1 MKLTPVA
8 LGIAVFALSACGGG
22 DSSDSGAG
30 TTTTTTTPPV
40 TSTPAKQ
47 TVTGVAAT
55 GAAMQGATVT
65 LTDAAGKSVSCPAD
79 ATTGSFQCDVT
90 GLAAPFVLAA
100 TGNVADSQATLISL
114 SATAGTQTINI
125 TPLTNAIAAT
135 IVGDNPTKLLADTG
149 LLQSKITAS
158 AISTTVKAYSDALA
172 DLLSATGNAGVDLI
186 SGPLTAG
193 APGLD
198 RLLDQLKVNVLPDG
212 AVQLSSVPGASSD
225 TPALLQ
231 LAPGVAPTAS
241 DAASLPSVATIG
253 GVPVPVSALPAASNL
268 AALQAAF
275 NQCFGGSSTATA
287 RLNGEVAACGKIFVD
302 DVDSGVRQAGVPSAY
317 LNNGASAERE
327 FAQGGSAPGIFA
339 DDMMNG
345 AAFSLPEVIR
355 VQATDKLWIKLSWTR
370 TDGLRDGTQ
379 AIVQVALQDSARTN
393 DDNGWRM
400 VGNQRKVLTR
410 VGALAQKWDWLNPAK
425 ATAGT
430 NAFVSSLSLQVA
442 NVDNQG
448 VPVDFAIVK
457 GPGLRNGIFL
467 QPVAQGGVCDTLNIR
482 AQLGASQTP
491 TQAASLGR
499 LTSCRS
505 SYRLAGVAQDV
516 SAQAQL
522 AWPVG
527 NAAWASPQLSS
538 AEIAAIT
545 PFSVYTFDIYQGGNT
560 TTPAYT
566 YQVRLRT
573 PPPAPE
579 SLRQY
584 AWQQVSQSVRDLITP
599 TSATAF
605 TGGPTF
611 PVSWTSASGV
621 PFVKRSN
628 VQVRSTVGA
637 TPTVFVSG
645 SAQARPVAPGT
656 TVTLDVRGD
665 QGTAFPSVA
674 AATGTNDSSFVNV
687 TWSDAFDL
695 SFNHS
700 VEYNH

>member
-1 MKLTPVA
+1 MKLTPIA
-8 LGIAVFALSACGGG
+8 LGIAVLALSACGGG
-22 DSSDSGAG
+22 DSSGGDTTG
-30 TTTTTTTPPV
+30 TTSPPPVTTTP
-40 TSTPAKQ
+40 TKQ
-47 TVTGVAAT
+47 TVSGVAAT

-65 LTDAAGKSVSCPAD
+65 LSDASGKSVDCPAD

-90 GLAAPFVLAA
+90 GLAAPFVLVA

-135 IVGDNPTKLLADTG
+135 IVGDNPTRLLTDSG
-149 LLQSKITAS
+149 LLQSKVTPT

-198 RLLDQLKVNVLPDG
+198 RLLDQVKVNVLPNG
-212 AVQLSSVPGASSD
+212 GVQLSSVAGASSD

-231 LAPGVAPTAS
+231 LAPGVAPSAS

-253 GVPVPVSALPAASNL
+253 GIPVSDLPAASDL
-268 AALQAAF
+268 AGLQAAF

-287 RLNGEVAACGKIFVD
+287 RVDGNVPACSRIFVD
-302 DVDSGVRQAGVPSAY
+302 DVDAGALQPGVPPSY
-317 LNNGASAERE
+317 LNNGADAEQE
-327 FAQGGSAPGIFA
+327 FAMPQGASAPGIFA
-339 DDMMNG
+339 DDAMNG
-345 AAFSLPEVIR
+345 ATFSLPEVIR

-370 TDGLRDGTQ
+370 TDGIRDGTQ
-379 AIVQVALQDSARTN
+379 AIVQVALQPGARTS
-393 DDNGWRM
+393 DDTGWRM
-400 VGNQRKVLTR
+400 VGNQRQVLTR
-410 VGALAQKWDWLNPAK
+410 VVGLVQKWDWLNPTK
-425 ATAGT
+425 ATAGA
-430 NAFVSSLSLQVA
+430 NAFVSSLSLQVGT
-442 NVDNQG
+442 VDRNG

-467 QPVAQGGVCDTLNIR
+467 QPVGAGGVCDTLNIR
-482 AQLGASQTP
+482 AQLTASQTP
-491 TQAASLGR
+491 AQAAALSR
-499 LTSCRS
+499 QNACRNN
-505 SYRLAGVAQDV
+505 YRLAGAAQDT
-516 SAQAQL
+516 SAQL
-522 AWPVG
+522 TWPVG
-527 NAAWASPQLSS
+527 NAAWSNPQLSAS
-538 AEIAAIT
+538 ELAAIT

-560 TTPAYT
+560 ATPART

-573 PPPAPE
+573 PPLAPE

-584 AWQQVSQSVRDLITP
+584 AWQEVSQTVRNLLTP
-599 TSATAF
+599 GSGAAF

-611 PVSWTSASGV
+611 PVSWTSAAGV
-621 PFVKRSN
+621 PFVKRSS
-628 VQVRSTVGA
+628 VQIRSTIGA
-637 TPTVFVSG
+637 APQVFVNG
-645 SAQARPVAPGT
+645 SARARPAAPGT
-656 TVTLDVRGD
+656 TLTLDVPGD

-674 AATGTNDSSFVNV
+674 AATGATDSSFVNV

-695 SFNHS
+695 SFNTS